1 MGIEKNAWGHK
12 VKKTQFKSE
21 NHSIDFMEHA
31 MKVIE
36 RQINTYVLKEPK
48 KLATTQEYSPKG
60 IYFKANLGECLQAH
74 KL

>member
-1 MGIEKNAWGHK
+1 
-12 VKKTQFKSE
+12 
-21 NHSIDFMEHA
+21 MEHA

>member
-1 MGIEKNAWGHK
+1 
-12 VKKTQFKSE
+12 
-21 NHSIDFMEHA
+21 

-36 RQINTYVLKEPK
+36 RQINTYVLIEPK

-60 IYFKANLGECLQAH
+60 IYFKANLGKCLQAH